1 MSNIEFLNT
10 LDGFNKPYFTMADF
24 EKILGMERDSLYVA
38 LNRLVEKGILIRLK
52 RDVYVSRFQSL
63 EFERIANQ
71 LYYPSY
77 LSFESTLSR
86 FGIMSQIPYSLTFAT
101 TKPTKKLSLG
111 EKVVEYRKLKE
122 DCFFG
127 YALENGVFV
136 AEPEKALL
144 DQLYMLSKGKAES
157 DINEWSL
164 VGLKRDTFLQYSKR
178 FPKTVQRN
186 AKRLVGRFGKHV
198 VTLN

>member
-1 MSNIEFLNT
+1 MSDIKLLNT
-10 LDGFNKPYFTMADF
+10 LAGFDKPYFSMADF
-24 EKILGMERDSLYVA
+24 EKILGMERDSLYVT

-71 LYYPSY
+71 LCYPSY
-77 LSFESTLSR
+77 LSFESALSR
-86 FGIMSQIPYSLTFAT
+86 LGIMSQIPYNLTFAT
-101 TKPTKKLSLG
+101 TKPTKKISLG